1 MVWRGK
7 RRPSENTKRQM
18 LYINIHLRDFLSQI
32 HVCIDLLLSGRTLVT
47 GKYGWHFSR
56 DVTPF
61 VWCSF
66 FCATSC
72 YVAKMHQF
80 STKPTCLG
88 GQLPMYYINP
98 KRIGQKWF
106 WNGKRSTVR
115 IPDCHSIDLFH
126 LVLARRHS
134 RVMLEIFSKKTL
146 RRKVQRVRYLLH
158 RHVWIFQQVFSLKY
172 H

>member
-18 LYINIHLRDFLSQI
+18 LYINIHWRDFLSQI

-88 GQLPMYYINP
+88 GQLPMYYIKP
-98 KRIGQKWF
+98 EKDWTKMILERQKEHRQNTRLSF
-106 WNGKRSTVR
+106 HRLISPGTREETFPCDAWN
-115 IPDCHSIDLFH
+115 
-126 LVLARRHS
+126 
-134 RVMLEIFSKKTL
+134 
-146 RRKVQRVRYLLH
+146 
-158 RHVWIFQQVFSLKY
+158 IFQKNSASKSSACSILVAPSCLSFSAGF
-172 H
+172 